1 MMLEGSMTRV
11 LIVDDAKFM
20 RDKIREILETED
32 LQVAGEAE
40 NGEEAVLLYQELQP
54 DLVIM
59 DITMPVKNGIEA
71 LKDMIQLNPKVKV
84 IMCTAMRQKRIVVE
98 VIEAGAKDF
107 IVKPFEETKVVEAI
121 HSACARKC
129 LQMINV
135 NMVFF
140 FVLEYSNK

>member
-1 MMLEGSMTRV
+1 MTRV

-40 NGEEAVLLYQELQP
+40 NGKEAVLLYQKLQP

-98 VIEAGAKDF
+98 AIEAGAKDF

-121 HSACARKC
+121 RH
-129 LQMINV
+129 
-135 NMVFF
+135 
-140 FVLEYSNK
+140 VLGNPCS

>member
-1 MMLEGSMTRV
+1 MTRV

>member
-1 MMLEGSMTRV
+1 MLEGSMTRV

-98 VIEAGAKDF
+98 AIEAGAKDF

-121 HSACARKC
+121 RHVLGNAC
-129 LQMINV
+129 
-135 NMVFF
+135 
-140 FVLEYSNK
+140 S

>member
-1 MMLEGSMTRV
+1 MTRV

-32 LQVAGEAE
+32 LQVAGEAG
-40 NGEEAVLLYQELQP
+40 NGEEAILLYQELQP

-98 VIEAGAKDF
+98 AIEAGAKDF

-121 HSACARKC
+121 RH
-129 LQMINV
+129 
-135 NMVFF
+135 
-140 FVLEYSNK
+140 VLGNPCS

>member
-1 MMLEGSMTRV
+1 MLEGSMTRV

-98 VIEAGAKDF
+98 AIEAGAKDF

-121 HSACARKC
+121 RH
-129 LQMINV
+129 
-135 NMVFF
+135 
-140 FVLEYSNK
+140 VLGNPCS

>member
-1 MMLEGSMTRV
+1 MTRV

-32 LQVAGEAE
+32 LQVAGEAG

-121 HSACARKC
+121 RH
-129 LQMINV
+129 
-135 NMVFF
+135 
-140 FVLEYSNK
+140 VLGNPCT

>member
-1 MMLEGSMTRV
+1 MTRV

-32 LQVAGEAE
+32 LQVAGEAG

-84 IMCTAMRQKRIVVE
+84 IICTAMRQKRIVVE
-98 VIEAGAKDF
+98 AIEAGAKDF

-121 HSACARKC
+121 RH
-129 LQMINV
+129 
-135 NMVFF
+135 
-140 FVLEYSNK
+140 VLGNPCS

>member
-1 MMLEGSMTRV
+1 MTRV

-32 LQVAGEAE
+32 LQVAGEAG

-98 VIEAGAKDF
+98 AIEAGAKDF

-121 HSACARKC
+121 RH
-129 LQMINV
+129 
-135 NMVFF
+135 
-140 FVLEYSNK
+140 VLGNPCT

>member
-1 MMLEGSMTRV
+1 MLEGSMTRV

-32 LQVAGEAE
+32 LQVAGEAG

-98 VIEAGAKDF
+98 AIEAGAKDF

-121 HSACARKC
+121 RH
-129 LQMINV
+129 
-135 NMVFF
+135 
-140 FVLEYSNK
+140 VLGNPCS

>member
-32 LQVAGEAE
+32 LQVAGEAG

-98 VIEAGAKDF
+98 AIEAGAKDF

-121 HSACARKC
+121 RH
-129 LQMINV
+129 
-135 NMVFF
+135 
-140 FVLEYSNK
+140 VLGNPCS

>member
-1 MMLEGSMTRV
+1 MTRV

-54 DLVIM
+54 DLVIIN
-59 DITMPVKNGIEA
+59 ITMPVKNGIEA

-98 VIEAGAKDF
+98 AIEAGAKDF

-121 HSACARKC
+121 RHVLGNAC
-129 LQMINV
+129 
-135 NMVFF
+135 
-140 FVLEYSNK
+140 S

>member
-1 MMLEGSMTRV
+1 MTRV

-84 IMCTAMRQKRIVVE
+84 ITCVRPCGKSGSSLRRSKPEPRTSSSSLSRKRKSSKRFGMCSEMLADDKRE
-98 VIEAGAKDF
+98 HG
-107 IVKPFEETKVVEAI
+107 
-121 HSACARKC
+121 
-129 LQMINV
+129 
-135 NMVFF
+135 FF
-140 FVLEYSNK
+140 LRFRV

>member
-1 MMLEGSMTRV
+1 MTRV

-32 LQVAGEAE
+32 LQVAGEAG

-98 VIEAGAKDF
+98 AIEAGAKDF

-121 HSACARKC
+121 RHVVGNPCT
-129 LQMINV
+129 
-135 NMVFF
+135 
-140 FVLEYSNK
+140 

>member
-1 MMLEGSMTRV
+1 MLEGSMTRV

-32 LQVAGEAE
+32 LQVAGEAG

-98 VIEAGAKDF
+98 AIEAGAKDF

-121 HSACARKC
+121 RH
-129 LQMINV
+129 
-135 NMVFF
+135 
-140 FVLEYSNK
+140 VLGNPCT

>member
-1 MMLEGSMTRV
+1 MLEGSMTRV

-32 LQVAGEAE
+32 LQVAGEAG

-71 LKDMIQLNPKVKV
+71 LKDMIKLNPKVKV

-98 VIEAGAKDF
+98 AIEAGAKDF
-107 IVKPFEETKVVEAI
+107 IVKPFEETKVIEAI
-121 HSACARKC
+121 RH
-129 LQMINV
+129 
-135 NMVFF
+135 
-140 FVLEYSNK
+140 VLGNPCS

>member
-98 VIEAGAKDF
+98 AIEAGDKDF

-121 HSACARKC
+121 RHVLGNAC
-129 LQMINV
+129 
-135 NMVFF
+135 
-140 FVLEYSNK
+140 S

>member
-1 MMLEGSMTRV
+1 MTRV

-84 IMCTAMRQKRIVVE
+84 IMCTAMRQKWIVVE

-121 HSACARKC
+121 RHVLGKACR
-129 LQMINV
+129 
-135 NMVFF
+135 
-140 FVLEYSNK
+140 

>member
-1 MMLEGSMTRV
+1 MKQKTCKSRV
-11 LIVDDAKFM
+11 KPRTGKKLFCFIK
-20 RDKIREILETED
+20 K
-32 LQVAGEAE
+32 
-40 NGEEAVLLYQELQP
+40 LQP

-121 HSACARKC
+121 RHVLGNACR
-129 LQMINV
+129 
-135 NMVFF
+135 
-140 FVLEYSNK
+140 

>member
-1 MMLEGSMTRV
+1 MTRV

-40 NGEEAVLLYQELQP
+40 NGEEAVLLYQEAEP

-98 VIEAGAKDF
+98 AIEAGAKDF

-121 HSACARKC
+121 RHVLGNAC
-129 LQMINV
+129 
-135 NMVFF
+135 
-140 FVLEYSNK
+140 S

>member
-40 NGEEAVLLYQELQP
+40 NGEEAVLLYQKLQP

-98 VIEAGAKDF
+98 AIEAGAKDF

-121 HSACARKC
+121 RH
-129 LQMINV
+129 
-135 NMVFF
+135 
-140 FVLEYSNK
+140 VLGNPCS

>member
-1 MMLEGSMTRV
+1 MTRV

-32 LQVAGEAE
+32 LQVAGEAG

-59 DITMPVKNGIEA
+59 DITMPEKNGIEA

-98 VIEAGAKDF
+98 AIEAGAKDF

-121 HSACARKC
+121 RH
-129 LQMINV
+129 
-135 NMVFF
+135 
-140 FVLEYSNK
+140 VLGNPCS

>member
-98 VIEAGAKDF
+98 AIEAGAKDF

-121 HSACARKC
+121 RHVLGNAC
-129 LQMINV
+129 
-135 NMVFF
+135 
-140 FVLEYSNK
+140 S

>member
-1 MMLEGSMTRV
+1 MTRV
-11 LIVDDAKFM
+11 LIIDDAKFM

-32 LQVAGEAE
+32 LQVAGEAG

-98 VIEAGAKDF
+98 AIEAGAKDF

-121 HSACARKC
+121 RH
-129 LQMINV
+129 
-135 NMVFF
+135 
-140 FVLEYSNK
+140 VLGNPCS

>member
-1 MMLEGSMTRV
+1 MLEGSMTRV

>member
-1 MMLEGSMTRV
+1 
-11 LIVDDAKFM
+11 M

-98 VIEAGAKDF
+98 AIEAGAKDF

-121 HSACARKC
+121 RHVLGNAC
-129 LQMINV
+129 
-135 NMVFF
+135 
-140 FVLEYSNK
+140 S

>member
-1 MMLEGSMTRV
+1 MLEGSMTRV

-40 NGEEAVLLYQELQP
+40 NGEEAVLLYQKLQP

-84 IMCTAMRQKRIVVE
+84 IMCTAMRQQRIVVE
-98 VIEAGAKDF
+98 AIEAGAKDF

-121 HSACARKC
+121 RH
-129 LQMINV
+129 
-135 NMVFF
+135 
-140 FVLEYSNK
+140 VLGNPCS

>member
-1 MMLEGSMTRV
+1 MTRV

-40 NGEEAVLLYQELQP
+40 NGEEAVLLYQKLQP

-98 VIEAGAKDF
+98 AIEAGAKDF

-121 HSACARKC
+121 RH
-129 LQMINV
+129 
-135 NMVFF
+135 
-140 FVLEYSNK
+140 VLGNPCS

>member
-32 LQVAGEAE
+32 LQVAGEAG

-98 VIEAGAKDF
+98 AIEAGAKDF
-107 IVKPFEETKVVEAI
+107 IVKPFEETKDVEAI
-121 HSACARKC
+121 RH
-129 LQMINV
+129 
-135 NMVFF
+135 
-140 FVLEYSNK
+140 VLGNPCS

>member
-1 MMLEGSMTRV
+1 MTRV

-98 VIEAGAKDF
+98 AIEAGDKDF

-121 HSACARKC
+121 RHVLGNAC
-129 LQMINV
+129 
-135 NMVFF
+135 
-140 FVLEYSNK
+140 S

>member
-1 MMLEGSMTRV
+1 MTRV

-98 VIEAGAKDF
+98 AIEAGAKDF

-121 HSACARKC
+121 RHVLGNAC
-129 LQMINV
+129 
-135 NMVFF
+135 
-140 FVLEYSNK
+140 S

>member
-1 MMLEGSMTRV
+1 MTRV

-20 RDKIREILETED
+20 RDKIKEILETED
-32 LQVAGEAE
+32 LQVAGEAG

-98 VIEAGAKDF
+98 AIEAGAKDF

-121 HSACARKC
+121 RH
-129 LQMINV
+129 
-135 NMVFF
+135 
-140 FVLEYSNK
+140 VLGNPCS

>member
-1 MMLEGSMTRV
+1 MTRV

-40 NGEEAVLLYQELQP
+40 NGEEAVLLYQKLQP

-98 VIEAGAKDF
+98 AIEAGAKDF

-121 HSACARKC
+121 RH
-129 LQMINV
+129 
-135 NMVFF
+135 
-140 FVLEYSNK
+140 VLGNSCS

>member
-1 MMLEGSMTRV
+1 MTRV

-40 NGEEAVLLYQELQP
+40 NGEEAVLLYQKLQP

-98 VIEAGAKDF
+98 AIEAGAKDF

-121 HSACARKC
+121 RHALGNPCS
-129 LQMINV
+129 
-135 NMVFF
+135 
-140 FVLEYSNK
+140 

>member
-1 MMLEGSMTRV
+1 MTRV

-40 NGEEAVLLYQELQP
+40 NGEEAVLLYQKLQP

-98 VIEAGAKDF
+98 AIEAGAKDF

-121 HSACARKC
+121 RH
-129 LQMINV
+129 
-135 NMVFF
+135 
-140 FVLEYSNK
+140 VLGNPYS

>member
-11 LIVDDAKFM
+11 LIIDDAKFM

-32 LQVAGEAE
+32 LQVAGEAG

-98 VIEAGAKDF
+98 AIEAGAKDF

-121 HSACARKC
+121 RH
-129 LQMINV
+129 
-135 NMVFF
+135 
-140 FVLEYSNK
+140 VLGNPCS